1 MVVRAQWG
9 PSCMQ
14 DLWDLVFCD
23 APHRVSHKLTHLDL
37 GCCLGLGPRSSSL
50 VLSLQPGVAAPGREV
65 SPGKDK
71 GEPWEEEIDPF
82 DVNSGQVLANPSRPV
97 GDAQLPVDS
106 DDSLKD
112 ECEDQGPETK
122 DRRYSS
128 SSLNEEERG
137 GIGAGPVLQ
146 QRLGKDLRNS
156 KDTECT
162 DIHFLRLGDEEI

>member
-1 MVVRAQWG
+1 MLK
-9 PSCMQ
+9 C
-14 DLWDLVFCD
+14 LW
-23 APHRVSHKLTHLDL
+23 SH
-37 GCCLGLGPRSSSL
+37 
-50 VLSLQPGVAAPGREV
+50 REV

-146 QRLGKDLRNS
+146 QSTGGS
-156 KDTECT
+156 KQKTVVMQLVMT
-162 DIHFLRLGDEEI
+162 MEE